1 MCKILYRIK
10 SDVDFFLN
18 KGGPESIKQIKR
30 LFNEDVSFA
39 KMQSSMKIAIKNLL
53 GGTDPRQILRDAELN
68 RVLMKSFTL
77 EQVTQI
83 KGG

>member
-1 MCKILYRIK
+1 
-10 SDVDFFLN
+10 
-18 KGGPESIKQIKR
+18 
-30 LFNEDVSFA
+30 
-39 KMQSSMKIAIKNLL
+39 MKIAIKNLL